1 MWLLVMFDLP
11 VETSDNRR
19 NYRRFVDK
27 LEDNGFV
34 RIQYSIFVRPSA
46 TVENTDVHT
55 QRVLNA
61 LPPDGEVRIIRLTDR
76 QWARTLIFRAAK
88 PLNAESPPEQFA
100 FFDEEMNPTIEYA
113 EPEDEVELQTQ
124 SVRSKLVAETKL
136 DYRVADPS
144 QGLSRKRKRTRRQ
157 ITESA
162 NLKFDF
168 FDE

>member
-1 MWLLVMFDLP
+1 MFDLP

-46 TVENTDVHT
+46 TVENTEVHT
-55 QRVLNA
+55 QRILNA

-88 PLNAESPPEQFA
+88 PLFAEAPPEQFA
-100 FFDEEMNPTIEYA
+100 FFDEEMNPTVEYA
-113 EPEDEVELQTQ
+113 EPKGEVELQEH
-124 SVRSKLVAETKL
+124 VVLSKLVAETKS
-136 DYRVADPS
+136 DYRVANPS
-144 QGLSRKRKRTRRQ
+144 QGPSRKKKRTKRQ
-157 ITESA
+157 TAKSA